1 MKKIKIE
8 TEIDL
13 DKVMDS
19 VSEKEGKK
27 IAKRFMLM
35 FLTPKDIL
43 KEYSTNWILD
53 DMNKTDLFRYIN
65 KELKGYKLVKE
76 E

>member
-8 TEIDL
+8 TEIDI
-13 DKVMDS
+13 DKIMDT
-19 VSEKEGKK
+19 VPVEDGKK
-27 IAKRFMLM
+27 IAVRFMLM

-43 KEYSTNWILD
+43 KEYSTTWILD
-53 DMNKTDLFRYIN
+53 DMNKQDLFRYIN
-65 KELKGYKLVKE
+65 KELKGYKLIKE